1 METAATFKAC
11 SICNIP
17 IAAIFN
23 VSDNSI
29 KNKSIYNRKTESE
42 LKYRKKVRNE
52 IIPQIIYNIL

>member
-1 METAATFKAC
+1 MKLGCKSIEMETAAAFKAC

-29 KNKSIYNRKTESE
+29 KINQYIMGK
-42 LKYRKKVRNE
+42 LKVN
-52 IIPQIIYNIL
+52 